1 MRLIAPLLCVAALA
15 VPVCAADDLFTAI
28 RSGDANIVQ
37 RAIASGADVNGQD
50 EKGSSP
56 LKVATST
63 GNEPI
68 VRLLLA
74 NGATDDPAVLLIE
87 AVSARSVP
95 LAKLFLTKTGS
106 VNVKLPDGTTPLH
119 RAAQIND
126 RDTLRWLI
134 TTGANL
140 NARREDGIT
149 ALADAAWHGH
159 EDAVLRLLSAGADPN
174 AASVNEKKTPLH
186 QAASQGH
193 DKVVEHLMAA
203 GADCGALMNN
213 GWSPFRFALD
223 QNRSYSSLLC
233 HDAELVREQTRNR
246 ITTTR
251 VDPQSVRPVRYATKG
266 FTVPRTGWSRIFT
279 ETATGIPSARWSSVP
294 GADSEPLV
302 FARTPQGGK
311 PFFGKFGRQTVRLS
325 LKALPPHRAVSVRFT
340 ILIFDSWD
348 GNRYGTG
355 ADMWLLDVVNGPRL
369 IETSFFN
376 NTEDPDFSRLAVQAF
391 PGTHMLNFY
400 PGRTASLLN
409 NALAE
414 PKDWDGNEKPFA
426 RDATYDIEVVFPH
439 STPTLSLDFTGAATQ
454 ETADESWGLETVRV
468 SVARP

>member
-1 MRLIAPLLCVAALA
+1 MRCFVPLLCVAALA
-15 VPVCAADDLFTAI
+15 VPVRAADDLFTAI
-28 RSGDANIVQ
+28 RSGDANVVQ
-37 RAIASGADVNGQD
+37 RAIAAGADVNGQD
-50 EKGSSP
+50 DKGNSP

-63 GNEPI
+63 SNEAI

-74 NGATDDPAVLLIE
+74 NGAVDDFAMLLVE

-95 LAKLFLTKTGS
+95 LGKLFLAKTGS

-149 ALADAAWHGH
+149 ALADAAWNGH
-159 EDAVLRLLSAGADPN
+159 EDAILRLLAAGADPN
-174 AASVNEKKTPLH
+174 AGTTNERKTPLH

-193 DKVVEHLMAA
+193 DRIVEHLIAS
-203 GADCGALMNN
+203 GADCGARMLN

-223 QNRSYSSLLC
+223 QNKLYSALLC

-246 ITTTR
+246 ISTTR
-251 VDPQSVRPVRYATKG
+251 IDSQSIRPVRYATKG
-266 FTVPRTGWSRIFT
+266 FPVPRAGWSRVFT

-294 GADSEPLV
+294 GADSEPLI
-302 FARTPQGGK
+302 FAQTPQGGK

-340 ILIFDSWD
+340 LLIFDSWD
-348 GNRYGTG
+348 GDRYGTG

-376 NTEDPDFSRLAVQAF
+376 NTEDPDFSRLPVQSF
-391 PGTHMLNFY
+391 PGTHMLNSY

-409 NALAE
+409 NSLAE
-414 PKDWDGNEKPFA
+414 PRDWGGDGKLIA

-439 STPTLSLDFTGAATQ
+439 TASTLTLDFTGAASQ

-468 SVARP
+468 SVAK